1 MHINAKPG
9 KKLGRYAA
17 VSLATLAAAALAGC
31 SGSVSVGGS
40 GLDSAQVEE
49 TIKTKL
55 ETLVPAGTEITVDCP
70 ENIEAKAGTITDCT
84 AKVGDQ
90 TLPYKVEQT
99 DDEGKFNADPTM
111 AVIDL
116 DKAQTVIAGQIA
128 EQAGGEWT
136 LTCEPA
142 GTARIYVIAVDG
154 TFTCA
159 ASGTDG
165 TNTDEADIKVTV
177 TDLDGNVS
185 WETA

>member
-1 MHINAKPG
+1 MPRQ
-9 KKLGRYAA
+9 KLGRF
-17 VSLATLAAAALAGC
+17 AAAALAALAATSVAGC

-40 GLDSAQVEE
+40 TLDSAQVEE
-49 TIKTKL
+49 TIKAKL
-55 ETLVPAGTEITVDCP
+55 ATLVPAGTEITVDCP
-70 ENIEAKAGTITDCT
+70 DDIAAKAGTISDCT

-99 DDEGKFNADPTM
+99 DDEGKFNADPTL

-116 DKAQTVIAGQIA
+116 DKAETVVAGQIA

-142 GTARIYVIAVDG
+142 GDARIYVIAVDG
-154 TFTCA
+154 TFTCS

-165 TNTDEADIKVTV
+165 ESTDDAEITMTV

-185 WETA
+185 WAAQ

>member
-1 MHINAKPG
+1 MARTRVRN
-9 KKLGRYAA
+9 LL
-17 VSLATLAAAALAGC
+17 VLAPAALAVALVAGC
-31 SGSVSVGGS
+31 SGSVNIGGNK
-40 GLDSAQVEE
+40 LDE
-49 TIKTKL
+49 TKL
-55 ETLVPAGTEITVDCP
+55 EDTIESDLSNAVDSGTAVSVDCP
-70 ENIEAKAGTITDCT
+70 ADVEIKAGATSECT
-84 AKVGDQ
+84 AMIGSQ
-90 TLPYKVEQT
+90 ALIYKVEQT